1 MVREELGYGEEVSL
15 VGEGGKLLYDVDF
28 EDLLEQKV
36 GEVGLSEG
44 RTLIVMD
51 EEGDR
56 VNVEF
61 IINEGD
67 IFTHPELGRIPSKP
81 PPQEKP
87 EEEEE
92 AEAEKVA
99 VTNGV
104 ENGVGQGKKRL
115 REEEEMDMEFRK
127 KARVGVEDNSS
138 SQDIIVID
146 DDDTIMID

>member
-1 MVREELGYGEEVSL
+1 M
-15 VGEGGKLLYDVDF
+15 GEGGKLLYDVDF
-28 EDLLEQKV
+28 EDLLERRV

-44 RTLIVMD
+44 RTLTVMD

-61 IINEGD
+61 IIEEGD
-67 IFTHPELGRIPSKP
+67 EFIPPDVGDIPSRP
-81 PPQEKP
+81 PLQEKP
-87 EEEEE
+87 AEEEEKE
-92 AEAEKVA
+92 ELA

-104 ENGVGQGKKRL
+104 ENGVVVGKKRP
-115 REEEEMDMEFRK
+115 REDDDDADMEFRK
-127 KARVGVEDNSS
+127 KARVGVEDS

>member
-1 MVREELGYGEEVSL
+1 MVREDLGYGEEVSL
-15 VGEGGKLLYDVDF
+15 VGEGGKLLYNVDF
-28 EDLLEQKV
+28 EDLLERKV

-51 EEGDR
+51 EEGDH
-56 VNVEF
+56 VDVEF

-67 IFTHPELGRIPSKP
+67 TFTHPQLGRIPSKS

-92 AEAEKVA
+92 EETVA

-104 ENGVGQGKKRL
+104 ENGVGQGKKRP
-115 REEEEMDMEFRK
+115 REEEEEMEMEFRK
-127 KARVGVEDNSS
+127 KARVGVEGSL
-138 SQDIIVID
+138 SQDIYNHH
-146 DDDTIMID
+146 

>member
-1 MVREELGYGEEVSL
+1 MVREDLGYGEEVSL
-15 VGEGGKLLYDVDF
+15 VGEGGKLLYDIDF
-28 EDLLEQKV
+28 EDLLERKV
-36 GEVGLSEG
+36 GDVGLSEG
-44 RTLIVMD
+44 RTLTVMD

-61 IINEGD
+61 IITEGD
-67 IFTHPELGRIPSKP
+67 TFTPPQLGRIPSKP

-92 AEAEKVA
+92 VA

-104 ENGVGQGKKRL
+104 ENGVGPGKKRP
-115 REEEEMDMEFRK
+115 REEEEEMDMEFRK
-127 KARVGVEDNSS
+127 KARVGVEGSS

>member
-1 MVREELGYGEEVSL
+1 MVREDLGYGEEISL

-28 EDLLEQKV
+28 EDLLERKV
-36 GEVGLSEG
+36 GELGLSEG

-67 IFTHPELGRIPSKP
+67 TFTHPELGCIPSKP

-92 AEAEKVA
+92 EGEKVA

-104 ENGVGQGKKRL
+104 ENGVGQGGKRP
-115 REEEEMDMEFRK
+115 REEEEDEMDMKFRK
-127 KARVGVEDNSS
+127 KARVGVEGSLS
-138 SQDIIVID
+138 KDIIVID

>member
-1 MVREELGYGEEVSL
+1 MVREDLGYGEEISL

-28 EDLLEQKV
+28 EDLLERKV

-67 IFTHPELGRIPSKP
+67 TFTHPELGRIPSKP

-92 AEAEKVA
+92 GETVA

-104 ENGVGQGKKRL
+104 ENGVGQGKKRP
-115 REEEEMDMEFRK
+115 REEEEEMDMEFRK
-127 KARVGVEDNSS
+127 KARVGVEGSL